1 MNRSI
6 DLSIASYT
14 DVKSNNYHLAILP
27 WGATEPHNMHL
38 PYLTDAI
45 LSHDISVDAAAL
57 ALKSGIK
64 CMVLPP
70 VTYGSQNPGQRELKF
85 CIHARYETQKAI
97 LKDIVASLHAQGLDK
112 LVIINGH
119 GGNNFK
125 NMIRDLAIDYP
136 DFLIAST
143 EWYGIIPHKE
153 YFESPGDHA
162 DEVETSVMLH
172 YHPELV
178 DMSTAGSGASLPFA
192 IESLNNKTAWIPR
205 NWSRVSIDT
214 GIGDPGK
221 ATSKKGTDYVEAVID
236 RLSVLFTDLATGEIY
251 IK

>member
-6 DLSIASYT
+6 DLSTASYA
-14 DVKSNNYHLAILP
+14 DVKPNNYHLAILP

-45 LSHDISVDAAAL
+45 LSHDISVDAAEL
-57 ALKSGIK
+57 SLKSGIM

-97 LKDIVASLHAQGLDK
+97 LKDIVASLQVQGLNK

-143 EWYGIIPHKE
+143 EWFGIVPNKE

-178 DMSTAGSGASLPFA
+178 DMSTAGTGASHTFA

-205 NWSRVSIDT
+205 NWSRISNDT

-221 ATSKKGTDYVEAVID
+221 ATAKKGADYVKAVTD
-236 RLSVLFTDLATGEIY
+236 RLSLLFTDLATKEIY
-251 IK
+251 I